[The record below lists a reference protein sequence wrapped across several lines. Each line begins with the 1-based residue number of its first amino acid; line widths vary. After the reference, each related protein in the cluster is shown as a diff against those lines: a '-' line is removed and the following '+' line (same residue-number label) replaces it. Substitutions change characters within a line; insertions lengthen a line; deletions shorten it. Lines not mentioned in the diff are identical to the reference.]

1 MLSKR
6 LNINSNTDMSQ
17 GFKYF
22 ILFVTLYT
30 GVSFTCVQANHTLLT
45 SNRFFQST
53 ENSFERDSTLILNI
67 EKVENKNILRVSFN
81 SNKEGNEGNFK
92 IFDEKGKLRIQ
103 SNFELIPSPYYA
115 SVDISSLSA
124 GNYKVTLETEVRT
137 INSTLTVK

>member
-6 LNINSNTDMSQ
+6 LNINSSTDMSK

-22 ILFVTLYT
+22 ILFVTLYI
-30 GVSFTCVQANHTLLT
+30 GLGFTYLQANQSLLR
-45 SNRFFQST
+45 SSRFFQTT
-53 ENSFERDSTLILNI
+53 ENSLEGDSTLIMNV

-81 SNKEGNEGNFK
+81 SNKEGNEGKFK
-92 IFDEKGKLRIQ
+92 IFDEKGNLLIQ

-124 GNYKVTLETEVRT
+124 GNYKATLETEVRT